1 MNIGLVLSGGG
12 IRGMAHIG
20 VIRALEEENIIPTH
34 IAGSSV
40 GAIVGALYA
49 YGYNWQ
55 EMLDFFKAIQ
65 IFDIKKYAIN
75 KPGIMDAEKF
85 YNTFKL
91 YFKEDNFSFLKK
103 KLKVTATN
111 VLTGES
117 AVFDSGEL
125 IKPILASAAF
135 PGVFAP
141 VNIEGNFY
149 VDGGVLNNFPV
160 ELLRNTCD
168 RIIGVYVNGFDPI
181 EMTDLK
187 HSHQVIERVFKLK
200 TARED
205 VKKFQICDVMINPQQ
220 LNKYGT
226 FDKKYLYDIYKIGY
240 DEANIALANR
250 HLWHKSVSLQRD

>member
-1 MNIGLVLSGGG
+1 IGLVLSGGG

-20 VIRALEEENIIPTH
+20 VIRALEEQKIIPTH

-55 EMLDFFKAIQ
+55 QMLDFFKAIQ

-75 KPGIMDAEKF
+75 KPGFIDTEKF
-85 YNTFKL
+85 YDVFKL
-91 YFKEDNFSFLKK
+91 YFKEDGFSVLKK

-141 VNIEGNFY
+141 VNINGSYY
-149 VDGGVLNNFPV
+149 VDGGILNNFPV
-160 ELLRNTCD
+160 ELLRNSCD
-168 RIIGVYVNGFDPI
+168 MIIGVYVNGFSPI
-181 EMTDLK
+181 EMAELK
-187 HSHQVIERVFKLK
+187 HSHQVVERVFKFK

-205 VKKFQICDVMINPQQ
+205 IKKFKACDVIINLQQ

-240 DEANIALANR
+240 DEANKQLLN
-250 HLWHKSVSLQRD
+250 HLWHTSVPLNKD